1 MIPFKELG
9 ILVRGTLAEWWRLS
23 SDDLLLEESGPTI
36 LALIALLGLSVL
48 VVTLRAVRRQKA
60 GRTHIGVPAL
70 LPSMRGSWFSASRHL
85 PFVLFLAGLPLFAIA
100 LADPHTSFTREEVT
114 YPGRR
119 IAIIIDGSSSMI
131 LNFEGERL
139 RGGDGSAF
147 YTTVSAAEHFMRL
160 RMDGPYR
167 DLVAL
172 LEFGNESYV
181 VTPFT
186 TDYENVLLSMK
197 LVGEPRN
204 WGRFDDWGTTI
215 SQGIRQGVEL
225 FRTFDFLNAS
235 GNLMLILTD
244 GRDDQVVRDG
254 EHLDDLIA
262 ESRKHQIPVYMIRV
276 AEGLELGELDEDEVW
291 RRAVEKTGGR
301 FYAASNEDAI
311 FQASEEID
319 KLSAGKIDVKRYTAY
334 RPRFVGYALIAVF
347 LWMTAAALKLGFR
360 QFRTFP

>member
-1 MIPFKELG
+1 MIPIRELNV
-9 ILVRGTLAEWWRLS
+9 IVRGTLDEWWRLS
-23 SDDLLLEESGPTI
+23 RDDLLFDRIGMTTVSLVAMIGLVGLV
-36 LALIALLGLSVL
+36 LAARALRSSRAGHTHL
-48 VVTLRAVRRQKA
+48 TL
-60 GRTHIGVPAL
+60 PAL
-70 LPSMRGSWFSASRHL
+70 LPAMRQSWLSGSRHL
-85 PFVLFLAGLPLFAIA
+85 PFLLFLAGLPLFALA
-100 LADPHTSFTREEVT
+100 LADPHTAFTREEVS

-119 IAIIIDGSSSMI
+119 IAIVIDGSSSMI

-147 YTTVSAAEHFMRL
+147 YTTVAAAEHFMKL

-186 TDYENVLLSMK
+186 TDYENVLLRMM

-235 GNLMLILTD
+235 GNLMVILTD

-254 EHLDDLIA
+254 QHLDDLIA
-262 ESRKHQIPVYMIRV
+262 ESRKYDIPVFMIRV
-276 AEGLELGELDEDEVW
+276 AEGLEAGALDEDAVW
-291 RRAVEKTGGR
+291 RAAVERTGGR
-301 FYAASNEDAI
+301 FYAAATEDDI
-311 FQASEEID
+311 FDASEEID
-319 KLSAGKIDVKRYTAY
+319 KLSAGTIDVRRYTAY
-334 RPRFVGYALIAVF
+334 HPRFSGYALVAVA
-347 LWMTAAALKLGFR
+347 LWLVAATLKLGPR